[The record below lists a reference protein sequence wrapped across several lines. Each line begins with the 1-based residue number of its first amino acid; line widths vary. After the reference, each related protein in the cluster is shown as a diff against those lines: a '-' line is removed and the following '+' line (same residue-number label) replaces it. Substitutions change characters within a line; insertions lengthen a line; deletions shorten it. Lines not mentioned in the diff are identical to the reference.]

1 MAVTVTR
8 TAPPATP
15 TGVTATAVNGFD
27 KCYNEESG
35 TLTDR
40 TTEFI
45 TVGSDVDSFA
55 AQNDYVYFSQEKNK
69 YGASGTTSESRITK
83 LHIVL
88 STPASASIVPTFE
101 YNTGNNTWATL
112 AVTDGTAGFTQDGTI
127 TVTPATMP
135 TNGVWQ
141 IGSQDGQGNE
151 IGDGVD
157 RRYLRIKRTADTLVT
172 PPKISESGVGYL
184 TASKTYYYK
193 TSALKSGAI
202 DTNPTA
208 YMRSAPCAEVSAT
221 TTAVKRSIKV
231 QWDTDAVT
239 PLRALWRTPT
249 SADYN
254 EASIRE
260 VSARYI
266 DTYCQAVGC
275 IVNYNPISSYSGTQ
289 NYVVDNGLPVIFA
302 YDATATFLTYYVS
315 YKYYDCSR
323 GDLFVSGGTSGTPAN
338 FNDIYNADVA
348 AGWNTFQRTLQPG
361 SLSQTGEQI
370 YTCHDNLK
378 ISDYFTDS
386 FFTFIG
392 DSAVLTNSTNAV
404 ITFGTRGAYGNLYG
418 GGKIVV
424 VNPMAENHNWKFFG
438 TQFNGT
444 VFVAAGF
451 NSMQT
456 FVVFPII
463 DTGCK
468 LYGCTFE
475 GIGQLQQ
482 PTLQGTN
489 LIVDGLNIYNAR
501 YGLQIAAASFAT
513 ASFNKVIIMGGTG
526 IYGAWTGNTDATF
539 RNFEFRNVN
548 RFCVHYVN
556 SAYPIVN
563 LNMVN
568 FVNIGTSAQDIED
581 TALIGL
587 YWTIYEKYEFNL
599 KVIDS
604 SGTAISGATVTIT
617 DTAGTLLHTLTTN
630 VTGDVTQQDITYKTY
645 TAGTLY
651 SATYRQY
658 KADVITTLT
667 PHTIVISKAGYQTK
681 TIKYTVN
688 RKMTEVETLEKQIP
702 MFNII
707 GDDAKLVVNSNPTNP
722 GNNILLDVLD

>member
-8 TAPPATP
+8 TAPPSTP
-15 TGVTATAVNGFD
+15 TGVTATAVNGYD

-45 TVGSDVDSFA
+45 TVGTDVDSFA
-55 AQNDYVYFSQEKNK
+55 ADDDYVYFSQEKNK
-69 YGASGTTSESRITK
+69 YQVAGTTSESRITK

-135 TNGVWQ
+135 TNGVWV
-141 IGSQDGQGNE
+141 IGSQDGSGNE

-157 RRYLRIKRTADTLVT
+157 RRYLRIKRTVDTLVT

-184 TASKTYYYK
+184 TANKTYYYK

-239 PLRALWRTPT
+239 PLRALWRTPI
-249 SADYN
+249 SGDYN
-254 EASIRE
+254 EATIRE

-275 IVNYNPISSYSGTQ
+275 IVNYNPTSSYSATQ

-338 FNDIYNADVA
+338 FDDVYNADVA
-348 AGWNTFQRTLQPG
+348 AGWNTFQRIIQPG
-361 SLSQTGEQI
+361 TLFQTGEEI
-370 YTCHDNLK
+370 YTCHDNFK
-378 ISDYFTDS
+378 ISDYFSDRW
-386 FFTFIG
+386 FTFIG
-392 DSAVLTNSTNAV
+392 DSAVLTNSANAV
-404 ITFGTRGAYGNLYG
+404 VTFGTRGTYGDLYG
-418 GGKIVV
+418 GGKFVV
-424 VNPMAENHNWKFFG
+424 VNPMPENHNWKFYG

-444 VFVAAGF
+444 VFVAAGT
-451 NSMQT
+451 NGLQT
-456 FVVFPII
+456 FVVFPIF

-468 LYGCTFE
+468 VYGCTLE

-501 YGLQIAAASFAT
+501 YGLQIASASFAT
-513 ASFNKVIIMGGTG
+513 ASFNKVVIMGGTG
-526 IYGAWTGNTDATF
+526 IYGAWTGDTEATF
-539 RNFEFRNVN
+539 RNFEFRNVT

-556 SAYPIVN
+556 SAYPVVN
-563 LNMVN
+563 LRMVN
-568 FVNIGTSAQDIED
+568 FVNIGSSSQDIED

-587 YWTIYEKYEFNL
+587 YWTIYEQYEFNL
-599 KVIDS
+599 KVVDS
-604 SGTAISGATVTIT
+604 TGTAISGATVTLT
-617 DTAGTLLHTLTTN
+617 DTEGTLVNTLTTN
-630 VTGDVTQQDITYKTY
+630 ATGDITQQDITHKTY
-645 TAGTLY
+645 KPGTVY
-651 SATYRQY
+651 SVPYRQY
-658 KADVITTLT
+658 KADIIATFSPYTIT
-667 PHTIVISKAGYQTK
+667 ISKPGYVTK

-688 RKMTEVETLEKQIP
+688 RKMTEVETLEQIKDLN
-702 MFNII
+702 FSKR
-707 GDDAKLVVNSNPTNP
+707 AKVITQ
-722 GNNILLDVLD
+722 